1 MTQNLGPG
9 PMHRSETT
17 TAAAPVAAR
26 SGGSFGSSSRAR
38 PIAGL
43 LTVLVILAIVVT
55 SVGLF
60 RGSFTESI
68 PVTVLSPRAGLVMN
82 PDAKVKMR
90 GVQVGTV
97 SSIVSQ
103 PDGQA
108 AIHLDM
114 DPSQLHLIP
123 ANVGVDVESSTVFGA
138 KFVNLVAP
146 RDPSPQTMHAGQVL
160 EGDHVTVEINTV
172 FQQLTRVLDK
182 IDPAKLN
189 ETLGAMSEAFAGRGE
204 KFGQSLSDFEALLD
218 KLEPSLPNMS
228 RDIELL
234 TPVANAYA
242 DAAPDLLRTVDNA
255 STISDSIVDEQ
266 QNLDTFLVSMIGLAD
281 VGNDV
286 VGSNQPALSEVLRLL
301 VPTTDVLREYA
312 PGLNCALEGMAVLS
326 RQPPA
331 YDPGVAV
338 NVAFTLGIER
348 YRYPANLPKIGAKGG
363 PQCMGLPRVPFGTFA
378 DYLVTDTNANPW
390 QYGNQGILLNSDGL
404 KQRLFGPLDGPPR
417 NTAQI
422 GQPG

>member
-26 SGGSFGSSSRAR
+26 SGGSFGASSKAR

-43 LTVLVILAIVVT
+43 VTVLVIVGIVVMAI
-55 SVGLF
+55 GLF
-60 RGSFTESI
+60 RGSYTKTV

-97 SSIVSQ
+97 KSIVSQ
-103 PDGQA
+103 ADGQA

-123 ANVGVDVESSTVFGA
+123 ANVQVDVASSTVFGA
-138 KFVNLVAP
+138 KFVNLVP
-146 RDPSPQTMHAGQVL
+146 PKDPSPQPMHAGQVF

-172 FQQLTRVLDK
+172 FQQLTQVLER

-189 ETLGAMSEAFAGRGE
+189 ETLGAMSAAFAGRGE
-204 KFGQSLSDFEALLD
+204 RMGQSLTDFEALLE
-218 KLEPSLPNMS
+218 KLEPSLPNMA
-228 RDIELL
+228 RDIEL
-234 TPVANAYA
+234 TAPVAGAYA
-242 DAAPDLLRTVDNA
+242 DAAPDLVRTVDNTI
-255 STISDSIVDEQ
+255 TISDSIVDEQ
-266 QNLDTFLVSMIGLAD
+266 QNLDAFLVSMIGLAD
-281 VGNDV
+281 MGNDV
-286 VGSNQPALSEVLRLL
+286 VGGNQPALSELLRLL
-301 VPTTDVLREYA
+301 VPTTDVLRDYA
-312 PGLNCALEGMAVLS
+312 PALNCALAGMAVLS
-326 RQPPA
+326 KQPPA
-331 YDPGVAV
+331 PDPGVAV

-348 YRYPANLPKIGAKGG
+348 YRYPSGLPKVAASGG
-363 PQCMGLPRVPFGTFA
+363 PQCMSLPRVPFGTRVP
-378 DYLVTDTNANPW
+378 YLVTDTGANPW

-404 KQRLFGPLDGPPR
+404 KQMLFGPLDGPPR
-417 NTAQI
+417 NTPQI